1 MIVFTYII
9 LILFY
14 AIIFIFLLGFL
25 LKALA
30 FLKNKFVQ
38 FKQKN

>member
-1 MIVFTYII
+1 MVVFTYII

-14 AIIFIFLLGFL
+14 SIITIFLLGFL
-25 LKALA
+25 LKAVT